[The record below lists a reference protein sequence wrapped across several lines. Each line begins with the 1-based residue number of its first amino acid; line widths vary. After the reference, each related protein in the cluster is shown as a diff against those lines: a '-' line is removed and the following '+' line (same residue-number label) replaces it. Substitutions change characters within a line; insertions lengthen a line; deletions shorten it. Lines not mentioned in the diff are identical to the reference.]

1 MRWNLKRL
9 LSWLSG
15 GALVFIIVLYAYL
28 KSTAILEGPQI
39 SLLSPASGTIATS
52 SLIEIT
58 GIIKHAKEVTL
69 DGRPIFIDLE
79 GRFVEKLLLADGY
92 NIIELVARD
101 AQGREERQVVE
112 VVYLK

>member
-1 MRWNLKRL
+1 MHWDLKRL
-9 LSWLSG
+9 LSRLGG

-52 SLIEIT
+52 SLIEIEGT
-58 GIIKHAKEVTL
+58 IKHAKEVTL

-79 GRFVEKLLLADGY
+79 GRFVEKLLLTDGY
-92 NIIELVARD
+92 NIIELVAKD
-101 AQGREERQVVE
+101 AQGRAERKTIE
-112 VVYLK
+112 LTYLK